1 MNRNKIII
9 VIFSSLLLFLT
20 SCQSAKNIIT
30 GKSKTN
36 ADEFLVKKKNPLI
49 LPPDIDQLPVPKSEQ
64 EEAYKTLEND
74 NKKIKKLLGETSKE
88 KTSENDNSLENSILK
103 TLKNN

>member
-20 SCQSAKNIIT
+20 SCQATKNAIT

-36 ADEFLVKKKNPLI
+36 TDEFLVKKKNPLI

-64 EEAYKTLEND
+64 DEAYKMLEND
-74 NKKIKKLLGETSKE
+74 NKKIKKLIGETSKE
-88 KTSENDNSLENSILK
+88 KTSKNDNSLENSILK